1 MNLPYYTK
9 LTTAFAIPAGIPQR
23 TTGALVNL
31 PYYTR
36 LSTAFAIPAGTPR
49 RTAGALVNFPYY
61 TTLTAAPRRATGA
74 LVNLPYYT
82 KLTAA
87 FAIVFGQW
95 SKLFEHLPCHGR
107 LLLPVIHL
115 AFKQF
120 CPLNKRDCK
129 NS

>member
-61 TTLTAAPRRATGA
+61 TTLTAAPRRATGEQ
-74 LVNLPYYT
+74 VIGE
-82 KLTAA
+82 LTLLHKTYCG
-87 FAIVFGQW
+87 FCNCFW
-95 SKLFEHLPCHGR
+95 SVVK
-107 LLLPVIHL
+107 II
-115 AFKQF
+115 
-120 CPLNKRDCK
+120 
-129 NS
+129 